1 MYTTFKIQSRIIYY
15 LGQSIHNTEF
25 LDRIGDLALTVQGRP
40 ITQHMIA
47 ESVGIQGC
55 SSFNVHVSSA
65 LTIKNSGTVSPPI
78 VFLCY
83 E

>member
-1 MYTTFKIQSRIIYY
+1 M
-15 LGQSIHNTEF
+15 HNIEF
-25 LDRIGDLALTVQGRP
+25 LDRIGDLVLTVQGRP

-55 SSFNVHVSSA
+55 SSFNVHVPSA
-65 LTIKNSGTVSPPI
+65 LTVKNSCTVSLSA